1 MNKEIKI
8 TGLDCGKCALDLED
22 RLKKTEGVSSA
33 HVDFVRQRVRLDCD
47 GEKSYQRAIEQ
58 INGFEDVRV
67 VEQPSRAGL
76 AAAHKTEIVCVAL
89 SFVFLAAGIVLEQF
103 ASGLAAEI
111 AQYILFGLSYFIV
124 GWKILWNTVKNLSRG
139 EIFDENFL
147 MTVASIGAIALG
159 QYAEAAEVMA
169 LYSLGELLQSVAV
182 GASRRSIASLMQL
195 KSETATLLTEQGEK
209 IVPPEEIKKG
219 DRLLIKAGEK
229 IAADGVIVRGR
240 TSLDTRSLSGEAMLR
255 DVGEGDKVLGGCINV
270 GGVIEVVA
278 EKDYSESTVA
288 KILDL
293 VENST
298 SKKAKSEQFIT
309 KFSRIYTPVVCIAA
323 LLVAFLAPVFTGNY
337 VANLGSWVNR
347 ALVFLVIS
355 CPCALVIS
363 VPLSYFSGIGFA
375 AKHGVLVKG
384 STGLDA
390 LAAARIAA
398 FDKTG
403 TLTYGNFVIGNV
415 YGEDKDLLLAV
426 AAAAEKNSSHPLAEA
441 FRDLP
446 VKYEATDVQERAGYG
461 IECTIGGERVLAGNK
476 KLMDVYG
483 ISVQNVEDAGTLV
496 YVAKGGK
503 YLGCVVIEDKIKE
516 NARDALAQLKKEG
529 ISACYMLTG
538 DSRRRAEAVAKQ
550 VGVDGVYAELLPADK
565 LTTAQH
571 LQEQGKLMYVG
582 DGINDAPVLVQADAG
597 VSMGGVGSD
606 AAIEASE
613 VVLMRDDLSL
623 LPFAKKTARRTRVIV
638 FENIVFSIAVK
649 VIIMALGLFNLI
661 PLGLAVFADVGVML
675 LAVFNSFRT
684 RIEFSRPAAPE
695 KCKI

>member
-1 MNKEIKI
+1 M
-8 TGLDCGKCALDLED
+8 
-22 RLKKTEGVSSA
+22 
-33 HVDFVRQRVRLDCD
+33 
-47 GEKSYQRAIEQ
+47 
-58 INGFEDVRV
+58 
-67 VEQPSRAGL
+67 
-76 AAAHKTEIVCVAL
+76 
-89 SFVFLAAGIVLEQF
+89 
-103 ASGLAAEI
+103 
-111 AQYILFGLSYFIV
+111 
-124 GWKILWNTVKNLSRG
+124 
-139 EIFDENFL
+139 
-147 MTVASIGAIALG
+147 
-159 QYAEAAEVMA
+159 
-169 LYSLGELLQSVAV
+169 
-182 GASRRSIASLMQL
+182 
-195 KSETATLLTEQGEK
+195 
-209 IVPPEEIKKG
+209 
-219 DRLLIKAGEK
+219 
-229 IAADGVIVRGR
+229 
-240 TSLDTRSLSGEAMLR
+240 
-255 DVGEGDKVLGGCINV
+255 
-270 GGVIEVVA
+270 
-278 EKDYSESTVA
+278 
-288 KILDL
+288 
-293 VENST
+293 
-298 SKKAKSEQFIT
+298 
-309 KFSRIYTPVVCIAA
+309 
-323 LLVAFLAPVFTGNY
+323 
-337 VANLGSWVNR
+337 
-347 ALVFLVIS
+347 
-355 CPCALVIS
+355 
-363 VPLSYFSGIGFA
+363 
-375 AKHGVLVKG
+375 
-384 STGLDA
+384 DA

-415 YGEDKDLLLAV
+415 YGEDKGLLLAV

-565 LTTAQH
+565 LTTAQR

-684 RIEFSRPAAPE
+684 RIEFNRPAAPE

>member
-8 TGLDCGKCALDLED
+8 TGLDCGKCALELED

-47 GEKSYQRAIEQ
+47 GEKSYQKAIEQ

-76 AAAHKTEIVCVAL
+76 AAAHKREIVCVVL
-89 SFVFLAAGIVLEQF
+89 SFVFLAAGIVLEQL

-169 LYSLGELLQSVAV
+169 LYSLGELLQSIAV

-240 TSLDTRSLSGEAMLR
+240 TSLDTRSLSGEAMLH

-571 LQEQGKLMYVG
+571 LQEHGKLMYVG